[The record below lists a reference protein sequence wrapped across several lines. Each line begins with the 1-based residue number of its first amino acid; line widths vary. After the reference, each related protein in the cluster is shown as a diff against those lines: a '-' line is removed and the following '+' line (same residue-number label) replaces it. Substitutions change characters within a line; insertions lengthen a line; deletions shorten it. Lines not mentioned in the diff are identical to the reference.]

1 MRPIATLSLLLLL
14 AACKADQAAEAP
26 HQEPPTPVQLTEYRP
41 APTERPANLTGV
53 IRARREADLG
63 FRAGGRIAER
73 LVNLGERVREGDV
86 LARLDAR
93 DLDLSLRAAEADLAA
108 AEAQSVQAAN
118 DATRSAQLLAAGHV
132 APAFNDQRVAA
143 ARAARERVAS
153 AAANRNLARNRL
165 SYATLVAPADGVVTA
180 ILAESGQVVAEGT
193 PVMRM
198 ANPAEREILV
208 QVPET
213 LTERLTDPSASAS
226 FWARRDD
233 RLPVALRELAAQ
245 AEPGLRTY
253 AARFSIPNAPDWA
266 QLGMTATVH
275 LPARGGLAARIPLSA
290 LHDRGQGPMVW
301 ALEGRD
307 RVRAVPVTV
316 LTLAETTATVTAD
329 LPGGARIIA
338 MGPQLLGPE
347 SRVRPV
353 DQRLAGT
360 LR

>member
-1 MRPIATLSLLLLL
+1 MRPSLILPVLLML
-14 AACKADQAAEAP
+14 AACKADQAAEIP
-26 HQEPPTPVQLTEYRP
+26 REEPPTPVQTAEYRP
-41 APTERPANLTGV
+41 APVERPANLTGV

-73 LVNLGERVREGDV
+73 LVNLGDRVRQGDA
-86 LARLDAR
+86 LARIDAR
-93 DLDLSLRAAEADLAA
+93 DLDLALRAAEADLAA

-118 DATRSAQLLAAGHV
+118 DASRSAQLLAAGHV

-153 AAANRNLARNRL
+153 AAASRNLARNRA

-180 ILAESGQVVAEGT
+180 ILAEAGQVVAEGT
-193 PVMRM
+193 PVLRI

-213 LTERLTDPSASAS
+213 LTDRVEDPTATAS

-233 RLPVALRELAAQ
+233 RLPVTLREMAAQ

-253 AARFSIPNAPDWA
+253 AARFTIPNAPDWA

-275 LPARGGLAARIPLSA
+275 LPARGGMAARIPLSA

-307 RVRAVPVTV
+307 RLRAVPVTV
-316 LTLAETTATVTAD
+316 LAMAETTATVTAN
-329 LPGGARIIA
+329 LPEGARIIA

-347 SRVRPV
+347 TRVRPV
-353 DQRLAGT
+353 DQRLAST